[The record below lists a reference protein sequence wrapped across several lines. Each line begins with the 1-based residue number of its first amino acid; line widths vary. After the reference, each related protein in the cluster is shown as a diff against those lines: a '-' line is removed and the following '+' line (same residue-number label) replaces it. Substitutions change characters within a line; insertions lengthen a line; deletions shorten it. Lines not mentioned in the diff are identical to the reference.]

1 MKNTK
6 NPFEIFT
13 QWFAEAKQ
21 KEKYDPTMVSLA
33 TATPN
38 GKPSIRIVLLK
49 GFDEKGFVF
58 YTNMG
63 SHKAQ
68 EMQQNPFVA
77 LCFYW
82 PEIDKQVRIEGHVE
96 KVTNEEADN
105 YFLTRTRES
114 RIGSWASK
122 QSQFLT
128 DEKELD
134 ERFKKYEQQFVDKE
148 VNRPE
153 FWSGFRVLPD
163 YFEFWERGKHRLHK
177 RTCFNKE
184 QQQWKVE
191 HLYP

>member
-49 GFDEKGFVF
+49 GFNEKGFVF

-114 RIGSWASK
+114 RIGAWASK
-122 QSQFLT
+122 QSQFLKE
-128 DEKELD
+128 EKELD
-134 ERFKKYEQQFVDKE
+134 ERFKKYEQQFANEE

-177 RTCFNKE
+177 RTCYQKNMD
-184 QQQWKVE
+184 QWKIAQ
-191 HLYP
+191 LYP